1 MSFYYSLKSLGGSAL
16 LKEIEIWHGSALTVN
31 LSASVFYLLSQDHAG
46 AGAGG
51 GGEGGGVRAAL
62 VTSG

>member
-1 MSFYYSLKSLGGSAL
+1 MSFYYSLKSSGGGSAL

-31 LSASVFYLLSQDHAG
+31 LSASVFYLLSQDQ
-46 AGAGG
+46 AGG
-51 GGEGGGVRAAL
+51 ARAAL